1 MNPPDT
7 APPHGVAD
15 HDTDLRTLIALIW
28 RGRWT
33 ALGIAGLA
41 GGAAALIMAS
51 LPSRFDAEAQIL
63 LDTRDRNMV
72 EYQQVVGDLS
82 VDNAVVAS
90 EIAVLRSRQMLH
102 QIAIDLRLDE
112 TPEFSAPR
120 PGLRDL
126 LAARL
131 RTVSPEIAD
140 QIAPARAPRAPLETA
155 VERLDQALTT
165 SQKGRS
171 YVIAVTVRTGDA
183 ALSSRIANALS
194 EAYIDDQLLAK
205 SDATSR
211 ASDWL
216 KRRIAELKQQS
227 AAADANVEQYRA
239 EQSFGDGQGV
249 TVTDQQLTE
258 INTQLVSARASRAE
272 AEARHDQ
279 ISRLIADKGEAAA
292 ANVLSSPLILS
303 LRQQRA
309 EVKRREAELDTRYG
323 PKHPQMINVKAELR
337 DIGGAIAAELR
348 KRVATLANDA
358 EVARAREAA
367 LTAALSD
374 VEDRS
379 VDLSRASV
387 GLRQLE
393 REAEASRRIYEDVL
407 ARYKETTEQQDIQQ
421 ADARVISTASP
432 AASPAAPRRGLITG
446 LAAIGGALLGF
457 GFVFLA
463 EVTANT
469 FRTAAEAERALGL
482 RVFAKLPIMRG
493 GRRRSRLLSA
503 MKDRPNSA
511 YAEAVRGL
519 RNAFLTSAAPADV
532 IMITSAAPDEG
543 KSSTCLALAQ
553 SSAAMG
559 RTAVVLECDF
569 RRPSAAEAM
578 GDSRRSGV
586 PDLLDVLN
594 GEATV
599 DEAAQP
605 LAEDG
610 AFALTLR
617 APAPKA
623 ADLLS
628 SQKFRQLIASLGRT
642 YDLVLLDTPP
652 VLAVSDAAVIA
663 PVADQV
669 LMLVRWNHTA
679 RQAAEACVKTLAE
692 AGAPPAG
699 VVLTMVDPTREA
711 SYEYGGYRRGAPDY
725 GAYYAAG

>member
-1 MNPPDT
+1 MSPP
-7 APPHGVAD
+7 APPYTTPENDA
-15 HDTDLRTLIALIW
+15 DLRTLIALIW

-33 ALGIAGLA
+33 ALGLA
-41 GGAAALIMAS
+41 ALLGGAAALIMNA
-51 LPSRFDAEAQIL
+51 LPSRYDAEAQIL
-63 LDTRDRNMV
+63 LDTRDRRTV
-72 EYQQVVGDLS
+72 EFQQVVGDLAI
-82 VDNAVVAS
+82 DNAAVAS
-90 EIAVLRSRQMLH
+90 EIAVLRSRRLLR
-102 QIAIDLRLDE
+102 QIAADLALDQVPEFAAPQRGLREKLALRLG
-112 TPEFSAPR
+112 A
-120 PGLRDL
+120 L
-126 LAARL
+126 
-131 RTVSPEIAD
+131 SPDIAD
-140 QIAPARAPRAPLETA
+140 RIAPARPPHPPIEIA
-155 VERLDQALTT
+155 VERLAQAITA

-171 YVIAVTVRTGDA
+171 YVIGVSIRTGDA
-183 ALSSRIANALS
+183 DLSASIANALA

-216 KRRIAELKQQS
+216 KRRIDELKSQS
-227 AAADANVEQYRA
+227 ANADANVQSYLA
-239 EQSFGDGQGV
+239 EQSVGDGQGAAV
-249 TVTDQQLTE
+249 TGQQLAE
-258 INTQLVSARASRAE
+258 INSQLVSARASRAE

-279 ISRLIADKGEAAA
+279 ISRLIAEKGETAA

-309 EVKRREAELDTRYG
+309 EVKRREAELVTRYG
-323 PKHPQMINVKAELR
+323 PKHPKMINVKAELH

-367 LTAALSD
+367 LTTALTD

-432 AASPAAPRRGLITG
+432 AAAPAAPRRSLIAG
-446 LAAIGGALLGF
+446 LAAMGGALLGF
-457 GFVFLA
+457 GLVFLA

-469 FRTAAEAERALGL
+469 FRTSAEAERALGL
-482 RVFAKLPIMRG
+482 RVFAKLPIARG
-493 GRRRSRLLSA
+493 GRRRARLLR
-503 MKDRPNSA
+503 MLRDRPNSA

-519 RNAFLTSAAPADV
+519 RNALQAGSAPADV
-532 IMITSAAPDEG
+532 VMITSAAPGEG

-553 SSAAMG
+553 SCAAMG
-559 RTAVVLECDF
+559 RTAIVVECDF
-569 RRPSAAEAM
+569 RRPSADEAIQV
-578 GDSRRSGV
+578 DRRNGG

-594 GEATV
+594 GDATV
-599 DEAAQP
+599 EEAARR
-605 LAEDG
+605 LAENG
-610 AFALTLR
+610 AVALTLR

-623 ADLLS
+623 ADILS
-628 SQKFRQLIASLGRT
+628 SQRFRQLIASLARA

-652 VLAVSDAAVIA
+652 VLPVSDAAAIA
-663 PVADQV
+663 ASADQV

-679 RQAAEACVKTLAE
+679 RQAAEACAKKLAE
-692 AGAPPAG
+692 AGAAPIG
-699 VVLTMVDPTREA
+699 VVLTLVDPAREA
-711 SYEYGGYRRGAPDY
+711 SFEYAGYRRGAPDY
-725 GAYYAAG
+725 RAYYAPG

>member
-1 MNPPDT
+1 MNPPET
-7 APPHGVAD
+7 APPDRKPEEDA
-15 HDTDLRTLIALIW
+15 DLRKLIALVW

-33 ALGIAGLA
+33 ALGFAALA

-63 LDTRDRNMV
+63 LDTRDRRMI
-72 EYQQVVGDLS
+72 EYQQVMGDLS

-90 EIAVLRSRQMLH
+90 EIAVLRSRQMLRR
-102 QIAIDLRLDE
+102 IAVDLRLDDI
-112 TPEFSAPR
+112 PEFGAPR
-120 PGLRDL
+120 SGLRDR

-131 RTVSPEIAD
+131 RTISPDIAD
-140 QIAPARAPRAPLETA
+140 QIAPVRPARPPLEIA
-155 VERLDQALTT
+155 VERLGHALTT

-171 YVIAVTVRTGDA
+171 YVIGVSVRTGAA
-183 ALSSRIANALS
+183 ALSAKIANALAQ
-194 EAYIDDQLLAK
+194 EYIDEQLLAK

-216 KRRIAELKQQS
+216 KRRIDELKKQS
-227 AAADANVEQYRA
+227 TIADANVEKYRA
-239 EQSFGDGQGV
+239 EQSVGDGRGAA
-249 TVTDQQLTE
+249 VTDQQLAE
-258 INTQLVSARASRAE
+258 INSQLVSARASRAE

-279 ISRLIADKGEAAA
+279 ISRLIANKGETAA

-309 EVKRREAELDTRYG
+309 EVKRREAELATRYG
-323 PKHPQMINVKAELR
+323 PKHPQMINVNAELR
-337 DIGGAIAAELR
+337 DIGGAIATELR

-393 REAEASRRIYEDVL
+393 REAEANRRIYEDVL

-432 AASPAAPRRGLITG
+432 AAAPSAPRRGLITG
-446 LAAIGGALLGF
+446 LASIGGALLGF
-457 GFVFLA
+457 GVVFLA

-469 FRTAAEAERALGL
+469 YRTAAEAERSLGL
-482 RVFAKLPIMRG
+482 RVYAKLPIMRG
-493 GRRRSRLLSA
+493 RRRRSRLLSA
-503 MKDRPNSA
+503 LKTHPNSA
-511 YAEAVRGL
+511 FAEAVRGL
-519 RNAFLTSAAPADV
+519 RNALMAGQDGADVIMVTSAAPG
-532 IMITSAAPDEG
+532 EG
-543 KSSTCLALAQ
+543 KSLTCLALAQ

-559 RTAVVLECDF
+559 RTAVVVECDF
-569 RRPSAAEAM
+569 RRPSTAEAIQQ
-578 GDSRRSGV
+578 DRRNGA
-586 PDLLDVLN
+586 PDLLDILN

-599 DEAAQP
+599 EEAIRP
-605 LAEDG
+605 LIEDG
-610 AFALTLR
+610 AYALTLR

-623 ADLLS
+623 ADMLS
-628 SQKFRQLIASLGRT
+628 SQRFRRLIASLARS

-652 VLAVSDAAVIA
+652 VLAVPDAAAVA
-663 PVADQV
+663 STADQV
-669 LMLVRWNHTA
+669 LMLTRWNHTA
-679 RQAAEACVKTLAE
+679 RQAAEACVRELDE
-692 AGAPPAG
+692 AGASPAG
-699 VVLTMVDPTREA
+699 VVLTMVDPAREA
-711 SYEYGGYRRGAPDY
+711 SFEYGGYRRGAPDY
-725 GAYYAAG
+725 GAYYAHS

>member
-1 MNPPDT
+1 MT
-7 APPHGVAD
+7 APSPQTGLPESDA
-15 HDTDLRTLIALIW
+15 DLRTLFAVIW

-33 ALGIAGLA
+33 ALGCAALA
-41 GGAAALIMAS
+41 AGAAALILS
-51 LPSRFDAEAQIL
+51 TLPSRYDAEAQIL
-63 LDTRDRNMV
+63 LDTRDRRTV
-72 EYQQVVGDLS
+72 EFQQVVGDLS
-82 VDNAVVAS
+82 VDNAIVAS
-90 EIAVLRSRQMLH
+90 EIAVLRSRRMLRR
-102 QIAIDLRLDE
+102 IAQDLALDQVE
-112 TPEFSAPR
+112 EFGAPR
-120 PGLRDL
+120 PGLRDR
-126 LAARL
+126 LADRL
-131 RTVSPEIAD
+131 RAVSPDIANR
-140 QIAPARAPRAPLETA
+140 IAPPRPTRPSLDIA
-155 VERLDQALTT
+155 VERLAQALTA
-165 SQKGRS
+165 SQRGRS
-171 YVIAVTVRTGDA
+171 YVIGVTVRSSDA
-183 ALSSRIANALS
+183 GLSADIANALAN
-194 EAYIDDQLLAK
+194 AYIEDQLLAK

-216 KRRIAELKQQS
+216 KRRIDKLKQQS
-227 AAADANVEQYRA
+227 ARADANVEQYRA
-239 EQSFGDGQGV
+239 EQSVGEGQGAAV
-249 TVTDQQLTE
+249 TEQQLAE
-258 INTQLVSARASRAE
+258 INSQLVAARASRAE
-272 AEARHDQ
+272 AEARRDQ
-279 ISRLIADKGEAAA
+279 ISRLIAEEGEAAA

-309 EVKRREAELDTRYG
+309 EVKRREAELATRYG

-337 DIGGAIAAELR
+337 DIGAAIAAELR

-367 LTAALSD
+367 LTAALTD

-421 ADARVISTASP
+421 ADARVISAASP
-432 AASPAAPRRGLITG
+432 AAAPAAPRRGLITG
-446 LAAIGGALLGF
+446 LAAMGGVLLGF

-469 FRTAAEAERALGL
+469 FRTGAEAERALGL
-482 RVFAKLPIMRG
+482 RVYAKLPIMRG
-493 GRRRSRLLSA
+493 GRRRSRLLRL
-503 MKDRPNSA
+503 MKDHPNSA

-519 RNAFLTSAAPADV
+519 RNGLLAGASASDV
-532 IMITSAAPDEG
+532 VMITSAAPGEG

-559 RTAVVLECDF
+559 RAAIVVECDF

-578 GDSRRSGV
+578 REDRRGGA

-594 GEATV
+594 GDASVE
-599 DEAAQP
+599 EAARP
-605 LAEDG
+605 LAEPG

-623 ADLLS
+623 ADMLS
-628 SQKFRQLIASLGRT
+628 SQRFRQLIASLAQT

-652 VLAVSDAAVIA
+652 VLAVSDAAAISD
-663 PVADQV
+663 VADQV

-679 RQAAEACVKTLAE
+679 RQAAEACVKKLTE
-692 AGAPPAG
+692 SGAPPTGA
-699 VVLTMVDPTREA
+699 VLTMVDPAREA
-711 SYEYGGYRRGAPDY
+711 SFEYAGYRRGAPDY
-725 GAYYAAG
+725 GAYYAA

>member
-7 APPHGVAD
+7 ASPNAAPEQ
-15 HDTDLRTLIALIW
+15 DTDLRTLIALIW

-33 ALGIAGLA
+33 ALGFAGLA

-63 LDTRDRNMV
+63 LDTRDRRMV
-72 EYQQVVGDLS
+72 EFQQVVGDLS
-82 VDNAVVAS
+82 IDNAVVAS
-90 EIAVLRSRQMLH
+90 EIAVIRSRQLLR
-102 QIAIDLRLDE
+102 QIVVDLRLDE

-120 PGLRDL
+120 QGLRDR

-131 RTVSPEIAD
+131 RGVAPEVAD
-140 QIAPARAPRAPLETA
+140 RIAPARPPRPPLETA

-165 SQKGRS
+165 SQRGRS
-171 YVIAVTVRTGDA
+171 YVIGVTVRTGDA
-183 ALSSRIANALS
+183 ALSAEIANALS

-205 SDATSR
+205 NDATSR

-227 AAADANVEQYRA
+227 ALADANVEQYRA
-239 EQSFGDGQGV
+239 EQSFGEGQGV
-249 TVTDQQLTE
+249 AVTDQQLAE
-258 INTQLVSARASRAE
+258 INTQLVSAGASRAE
-272 AEARHDQ
+272 AEARHEQ
-279 ISRLIADKGEAAA
+279 ISRLIADKGETAA

-309 EVKRREAELDTRYG
+309 EVKRREAELATRYG

-367 LTAALSD
+367 LTAALSE

-393 REAEASRRIYEDVL
+393 READASRRIYEEVL

-421 ADARVISTASP
+421 ADARVISLAAP
-432 AASPAAPRRGLITG
+432 AAAPVAPRRGLITG
-446 LAAIGGALLGF
+446 LAAMGGALLGF
-457 GFVFLA
+457 GLVFLA

-482 RVFAKLPIMRG
+482 RVFARLPIMRG

-503 MKDRPNSA
+503 VKDRPNSA
-511 YAEAVRGL
+511 FAEAVRGL
-519 RNAFLTSAAPADV
+519 RNALLASTAPSDV
-532 IMITSAAPDEG
+532 VMITSAAPDEG

-559 RTAVVLECDF
+559 RTAVVVECDF
-569 RRPSAAEAM
+569 RRPSAAEAL
-578 GDSRRSGV
+578 GQSRRSGA
-586 PDLLDVLN
+586 PDLLDVLK

-599 DEAAQP
+599 EEAAQP

-623 ADLLS
+623 ADTLS
-628 SQKFRQLIASLGRT
+628 SQQFRQLIARLGRT

-652 VLAVSDAAVIA
+652 VLAVSDATVIA
-663 PVADQV
+663 PIADQV
-669 LMLVRWNHTA
+669 LMLVKWNHTA
-679 RQAAEACVKTLAE
+679 RQAAEACVKALAE
-692 AGAPPAG
+692 AGAAPVG
-699 VVLTMVDPTREA
+699 VVLTMVDPAREA

>member
-1 MNPPDT
+1 MT
-7 APPHGVAD
+7 APAPPNHASD
-15 HDTDLRTLIALIW
+15 EDADLRTLIALIW

-33 ALGIAGLA
+33 ALGFAVLL
-41 GGAAALIMAS
+41 GGAAGLIMNA

-63 LDTRDRNMV
+63 LDTRDRRTV
-72 EYQQVVGDLS
+72 EFQQVVGDLS

-90 EIAVLRSRQMLH
+90 EIAVLRSRRILRQV
-102 QIAIDLRLDE
+102 AADLALDQ
-112 TPEFSAPR
+112 TPEFGAPQRGFRERLAIRLRAISPEVADRIAPIRPPR
-120 PGLRDL
+120 PPMD
-126 LAARL
+126 
-131 RTVSPEIAD
+131 I
-140 QIAPARAPRAPLETA
+140 A
-155 VERLDQALTT
+155 VERLSRALTA

-171 YVIAVTVRTGDA
+171 YVMAVSVRTGDPV
-183 ALSSRIANALS
+183 LSAEIANALA

-216 KRRIAELKQQS
+216 KRRIDTLKAQS
-227 AAADANVEQYRA
+227 VAADANVEQYLA
-239 EQSFGDGQGV
+239 EQSVGDGQGAAV
-249 TVTDQQLTE
+249 TEQQLGE
-258 INTQLVSARASRAE
+258 INSQLVSARASRAE
-272 AEARHDQ
+272 AEARHEQ
-279 ISRLIADKGEAAA
+279 ISRLIAEKGETAA

-309 EVKRREAELDTRYG
+309 EVKRREAELATRYG
-323 PKHPQMINVKAELR
+323 PKHPKMINVKAELR
-337 DIGGAIAAELR
+337 DIAGAIAAELR

-367 LTAALSD
+367 LTAALGD

-379 VDLSRASV
+379 LDLSRASV

-432 AASPAAPRRGLITG
+432 AAAPASPRRGLITG
-446 LAAIGGALLGF
+446 LAAMGGALLGF

-482 RVFAKLPIMRG
+482 RVFAKLPIARG
-493 GRRRSRLLSA
+493 GRRRSRLLQ
-503 MKDRPNSA
+503 MLRERPNSA
-511 YAEAVRGL
+511 FAEAVRGL
-519 RNAFLTSAAPADV
+519 RNALLAGPAPSDV
-532 IMITSAAPDEG
+532 VMITSAAPGEG
-543 KSSTCLALAQ
+543 KSSTCLSLAQ

-559 RTAVVLECDF
+559 RTAIVVECDF

-578 GDSRRSGV
+578 NADRRSGA

-594 GEATV
+594 GDATV
-599 DEAAQP
+599 EEAARR
-605 LAEDG
+605 LAEEG

-628 SQKFRQLIASLGRT
+628 SQRFRQLIASLARG

-652 VLAVSDAAVIA
+652 VLAVSDAAAIA
-663 PVADQV
+663 STADQV

-679 RQAAEACVKTLAE
+679 RQAAEACARKLAE
-692 AGAPPAG
+692 AGAAPAG
-699 VVLTMVDPTREA
+699 VVLTLVDPAREA
-711 SYEYGGYRRGAPDY
+711 SFEYAGYRRGAPDY
-725 GAYYAAG
+725 GAYYAPG